1 MNPIKVLIVDD
12 SNLVRTV
19 LAEILKAV
27 DDIEVVG
34 TANDPYEA
42 RDMIKALDPDVLT
55 LDIEMPKMD
64 GITFLKNL
72 MRLKPMPVVMLS
84 TLTAQGADATLM
96 AMELGAVDFIQKPGQ
111 TGANMLKGEFVE
123 ELTSK
128 IRAAFHARN
137 HILKKGQAAT
147 MEAVP
152 SPKHAPISLPPTSR
166 GRVIAIGSSTGGTE
180 ALFELL
186 TALPMGMP
194 PIVIAQHIPPAFS
207 ARFAERLNKRCAI
220 TVSEAVHGEPLK
232 ESHAY
237 IAPGG
242 RHLKVKRQSG
252 VLKCYIEDSEPV
264 NRHKPS
270 VEALFDS
277 LIPLELNSLISVML
291 TGMGSDGA
299 EAMLRLKNHGAVTIA
314 QDEESSLIWGM
325 PGSAVKLGAVK
336 TILPLSRMADA
347 LIKQLTVRER

>member
-19 LAEILKAV
+19 LTEILKTQN
-27 DDIEVVG
+27 DIQVVG
-34 TANDPYEA
+34 AANDPYEA
-42 RDMIKALDPDVLT
+42 REMIKTLEPDVLT

-84 TLTAQGADATLM
+84 TLTAKGADATLM

-111 TGANMLKGEFVE
+111 TGANMLKGEFLE
-123 ELTSK
+123 ELSSK
-128 IRAAFHARN
+128 IRAAYLAKT
-137 HILKKGQAAT
+137 HILKKGQT
-147 MEAVP
+147 AVP
-152 SPKHAPISLPPTSR
+152 IAAPVQKRVTISLPPTAR
-166 GRVIAIGSSTGGTE
+166 GQLIAIGSSTGGTE

-186 TALPMGMP
+186 TSLPSGMP
-194 PIVIAQHIPPAFS
+194 PIVIAQHIPQTFS
-207 ARFAERLNKRCAI
+207 ARFAERLDRRCDL
-220 TVSEAVHGEPLK
+220 TVKEASHAEPLQN
-232 ESHAY
+232 SHVY

-242 RHLKVKRQSG
+242 KHFKVKRQG
-252 VLKCYIEDSEPV
+252 GALKCFIEDSEPV

-277 LIPLELNSLISVML
+277 LIPLELSSLTAIML
-291 TGMGSDGA
+291 TGMGNDGA
-299 EAMLRLKNHGAVTIA
+299 EAMLRLKNHGAMTIA

-325 PGSAVKLGAVK
+325 PGSAVKLGAAK
-336 TILPLSRMADA
+336 TILPLSKMADA
-347 LIKQLTVRER
+347 LIKHLTAR